1 MQERGDMKLKALTI
15 GVVAVSTV
23 TFAVLNAR
31 RDDTAPTVTSAV
43 VTRGAIVSA
52 IVATGTVEPVKT
64 VQVGSQ
70 VSGTV
75 EALFADFNSIVR
87 KGQVLARLE
96 ESIYASAIEQA
107 QANVV
112 KATAELERARVTA
125 DDAESKRKRTA
136 ELVERGLL
144 PTNDLDN
151 ATLTR
156 DV

>member
-1 MQERGDMKLKALTI
+1 MQENEGDMKLKALI
-15 GVVAVSTV
+15 LGVTAATTV

-31 RDDTAPTVTSAV
+31 RDDTAPTVTSAA
-43 VTRGAIVSA
+43 VTRGAIVSV

-70 VSGTV
+70 ISGTV

-96 ESIYASAIEQA
+96 ESIYVSAIEQA

-112 KATAELERARVTA
+112 KATAEL
-125 DDAESKRKRTA
+125 
-136 ELVERGLL
+136 
-144 PTNDLDN
+144 
-151 ATLTR
+151 
-156 DV
+156 